1 MTNIKVVIGCSFGD
15 CGKGLMTDYFCNKA
29 TLDGNCVVVL
39 SNGGCQ
45 RSHTVTTPDGKRHAF
60 RHFGSGTF
68 AGADT
73 YYPKQ
78 FIVNPMFFKDE
89 YLELKGLGYEPI
101 AYIHPDCMFTT
112 PFDMIINQLAEE
124 HRGDDR
130 HGSCGMGIWETIVR
144 DGMTAYAFSK
154 LPVDIQVNYL
164 CYIRDIYLSKRLKE
178 LGINDV
184 NDEWK
189 DIINSKALMLNY
201 IQDFNW
207 MVEHVEF
214 EFEDILIGY
223 DNVVFENGQ
232 GLLLDQNIEGY
243 GEHTTPSN
251 TGIKNPLEI
260 INSAFEEGEYNLE
273 VCYVTRSYMTRH
285 GAGRFDTECR
295 KEDINPDME
304 DLTNV
309 PNPHQGTLRYGWL
322 DFEDLVDRVKN
333 DSKGVKGFIS
343 LAVTHQ
349 NEYKLKM
356 NSNLL
361 KDIFLIYESDGHDR
375 SSVTCAM

>member
-29 TLDGNCVVVL
+29 TFDGNCIVVL

-68 AGADT
+68 VGADT

-89 YLELKGLGYEPI
+89 YLELKALGYEPI
-101 AYIHPDCMFTT
+101 AYMHPDCMFTT

-124 HRGDDR
+124 YRGDNR

-154 LPVDIQVNYL
+154 LPVDIQANYL

-184 NDEWK
+184 TDEWK

-207 MVEHVEF
+207 MVEHIVF
-214 EFEDILIGY
+214 KFEDILRGY

-260 INSAFEEGEYNLE
+260 INSAFEEDEYNLE

-285 GAGRFDTECR
+285 GAGRFDTECK

-309 PNPHQGTLRYGWL
+309 PNPHQGALRYGWL
-322 DFEDLVDRVKN
+322 DFEDLLDRVKN
-333 DSKGVKGFIS
+333 DAKGVKGILS

-361 KDIFLIYESDGHDR
+361 KDFSLIYESDGCGR
-375 SSVTCAM
+375 NSVTCAM